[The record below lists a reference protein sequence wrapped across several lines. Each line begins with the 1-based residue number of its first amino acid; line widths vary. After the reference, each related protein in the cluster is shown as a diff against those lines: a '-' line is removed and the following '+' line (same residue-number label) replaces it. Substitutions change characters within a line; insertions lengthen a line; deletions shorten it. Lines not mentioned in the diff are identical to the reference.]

1 MSFEDSVYKPL
12 INEILDDIYY
22 KNTNFRTKI
31 ALLRHYLEIIVRK
44 LVNYPVNQKMTLG
57 SDKIKNLL
65 SEIEKDICITDKH
78 FQKTVEKA
86 GRLLNKYNH
95 TQYLVSANQEV
106 FDKAEDLVFN
116 VISLIFIIHFSKNE
130 FGLNFDEM
138 ESFSILPPIIR
149 LKVLEYFYSE
159 GTKNLLLMH
168 KYVLTILKSK
178 NKEAA
183 IQWIE
188 VRKKQLQ
195 EVSTISDKY
204 NLDKYLV
211 AGERK
216 LGKRHT
222 NMYEHLIFVAGY
234 VNEKRDSKE
243 VLVYSSFEQA
253 AKTYI
258 KVCNNKDHL
267 ESFNRAKQLKE
278 LIEFLFIGR
287 KYLQ

>member
-65 SEIEKDICITDKH
+65 TEIEKDICITDKH
-78 FQKTVEKA
+78 FQKTVGKA
-86 GRLLNKYNH
+86 GDLLNKYNH